1 MLQFYLFVDEAHS
14 IGALGPR
21 GRGVCDYFGVDPRNV
36 DILMGTFTKCASPS
50 RFPRLAQLTR
60 RFLAA
65 FGAAGGYIAGS
76 HALISS
82 LRLSSHAQNYAEA
95 MPPPVISQVVTSM
108 GSIMGPSAI
117 KFVPSLANLP
127 AHLMDGEEGKDRL
140 RRLAFNCRYLSGC
153 LKKLGFIVYGHQD
166 SPIVPML
173 VFAPGKMCLFSRL
186 MLERHKI
193 IVVVVAYP
201 AYVPLPSSTALAQH

>member
-1 MLQFYLFVDEAHS
+1 M
-14 IGALGPR
+14 
-21 GRGVCDYFGVDPRNV
+21 
-36 DILMGTFTKCASPS
+36 S
-50 RFPRLAQLTR
+50 RVSRLALTH
-60 RFLAA
+60 FLRPVAA

-95 MPPPVISQVVTSM
+95 MSPPVITQIVTSM

-117 KFVPSLANLP
+117 SIVPSLASLP
-127 AHLMDGEEGKDRL
+127 PHLMDGSEGRDRL
-140 RRLAFNCRYLSGC
+140 RRLAFNCRYLSGG
-153 LKKLGFIVYGHQD
+153 LKKLGFIIYGHQD

-173 VFAPGKMCLFSRL
+173 IFAPGKMGMFSRM
-186 MLERHKI
+186 MLERYKI

-201 AYVPLPSSTALAQH
+201 A

>member
-1 MLQFYLFVDEAHS
+1 MQFYLYIDEAHS

-21 GRGVCDYFGVDPRNV
+21 GRGVCDYFNVDPRNV
-36 DILMGTFTKCASPS
+36 DILMGTFTKCTCPCAFLVS
-50 RFPRLAQLTR
+50 RCALTR
-60 RFLAA
+60 FLPPATA

-95 MPPPVISQVVTSM
+95 MSPPVITQIVTSM

-117 KFVPSLANLP
+117 SIVPSLASLP
-127 AHLMDGEEGKDRL
+127 PHLMDGSEGRDRL
-140 RRLAFNCRYLSGC
+140 RRLAFNCRYLSGG
-153 LKKLGFIVYGHQD
+153 LKKLGFIIYGHQD

-173 VFAPGKMCLFSRL
+173 IFAPGKMGMFSRM
-186 MLERHKI
+186 MLERYKI

-201 AYVPLPSSTALAQH
+201 A

>member
-1 MLQFYLFVDEAHS
+1 MRPSSRLRRNALTLFY
-14 IGALGPR
+14 R
-21 GRGVCDYFGVDPRNV
+21 
-36 DILMGTFTKCASPS
+36 
-50 RFPRLAQLTR
+50 
-60 RFLAA
+60 AA

-95 MPPPVISQVVTSM
+95 MSPPVVSQIITSM
-108 GSIMGPSAI
+108 GSIMGPSALN
-117 KFVPSLANLP
+117 FVPSLANLP
-127 AHLMDGEEGKDRL
+127 PHLVSGEEGKDRL

-201 AYVPLPSSTALAQH
+201 ACVPSSLLSPAY